1 MVGIKNNRRTQY
13 TIQTLKRALLTL
25 LQQEPLAK
33 VTVTQICQEADI
45 NRGTFYLH
53 FDNPDNLFEAIENDI
68 FDQISPLLKVQP
80 KDDLQDWGRR
90 LVLVVE
96 DNAVA
101 MRIMLSMKRTD
112 KIIDQI
118 FAQAHELFMHEFTAQ
133 GHINDHRLLE
143 YYFTFFVSGSV
154 GALEKW
160 LSGEDKISSDE
171 LAKIIV
177 NLELLKKV

>member
-68 FDQISPLLKVQP
+68 FDQIS
-80 KDDLQDWGRR
+80 
-90 LVLVVE
+90 
-96 DNAVA
+96 
-101 MRIMLSMKRTD
+101 
-112 KIIDQI
+112 
-118 FAQAHELFMHEFTAQ
+118 HC
-133 GHINDHRLLE
+133 
-143 YYFTFFVSGSV
+143 
-154 GALEKW
+154 
-160 LSGEDKISSDE
+160 
-171 LAKIIV
+171 
-177 NLELLKKV
+177 

>member
-1 MVGIKNNRRTQY
+1 M
-13 TIQTLKRALLTL
+13 
-25 LQQEPLAK
+25 
-33 VTVTQICQEADI
+33 
-45 NRGTFYLH
+45 
-53 FDNPDNLFEAIENDI
+53 
-68 FDQISPLLKVQP
+68 KVQP

-143 YYFTFFVSGSV
+143 YYFTFFCEWIRWGI
-154 GALEKW
+154 G
-160 LSGEDKISSDE
+160 
-171 LAKIIV
+171 
-177 NLELLKKV
+177 KVAEW